1 MRKGRQNK
9 IFKVSNSQGLSNCLI
24 DMGVRARMELNQLA
38 KYIKTTKVP
47 NLHIITSG
55 DRPSNPAELL
65 SAGRIAKLLELLD
78 SMYDVVII
86 DGTPSAIVSDSIAVS
101 KFVDTVLIVASY
113 KTTKLET
120 LGKVK
125 KSFENV
131 GGKITGVVL
140 NKYPF
145 SKSTYTESY
154 YYDDSKNKEKN
165 IEQQE
170 QIKSVSEMIEEA
182 SKKPRVNSITTSNY
196 QESMEVYESNVPS
209 EINQES
215 TKYLEYKID
224 NINMELANIK
234 NLFIQ
239 AMMEDKVN
247 PKDIEDIKIELSNM
261 KQMMDL
267 RSELDVSKEIR
278 DEIESVKAITENLS
292 DIQKENNEKV
302 RRFIEEYRKR
312 RG

>member
-1 MRKGRQNK
+1 M
-9 IFKVSNSQGLSNCLI
+9 
-24 DMGVRARMELNQLA
+24 
-38 KYIKTTKVP
+38 
-47 NLHIITSG
+47 HIITSG

-65 SAGRIAKLLELLD
+65 SATRITKLLELLD

-145 SKSTYTESY
+145 SKNTYTESY

-196 QESMEVYESNVPS
+196 QESIEAYESNVPS

-239 AMMEDKVN
+239 AMMEDRVN

>member
-1 MRKGRQNK
+1 
-9 IFKVSNSQGLSNCLI
+9 
-24 DMGVRARMELNQLA
+24 
-38 KYIKTTKVP
+38 
-47 NLHIITSG
+47 
-55 DRPSNPAELL
+55 
-65 SAGRIAKLLELLD
+65 
-78 SMYDVVII
+78 
-86 DGTPSAIVSDSIAVS
+86 
-101 KFVDTVLIVASY
+101 
-113 KTTKLET
+113 
-120 LGKVK
+120 
-125 KSFENV
+125 
-131 GGKITGVVL
+131 
-140 NKYPF
+140 
-145 SKSTYTESY
+145 
-154 YYDDSKNKEKN
+154 
-165 IEQQE
+165 
-170 QIKSVSEMIEEA
+170 MIEEA

>member
-1 MRKGRQNK
+1 
-9 IFKVSNSQGLSNCLI
+9 
-24 DMGVRARMELNQLA
+24 
-38 KYIKTTKVP
+38 
-47 NLHIITSG
+47 
-55 DRPSNPAELL
+55 
-65 SAGRIAKLLELLD
+65 
-78 SMYDVVII
+78 
-86 DGTPSAIVSDSIAVS
+86 
-101 KFVDTVLIVASY
+101 
-113 KTTKLET
+113 
-120 LGKVK
+120 
-125 KSFENV
+125 
-131 GGKITGVVL
+131 
-140 NKYPF
+140 
-145 SKSTYTESY
+145 
-154 YYDDSKNKEKN
+154 
-165 IEQQE
+165 
-170 QIKSVSEMIEEA
+170 MIEEA

-196 QESMEVYESNVPS
+196 QESIEAYESNVPS

-239 AMMEDKVN
+239 AMMEDRVN